1 MKRFLKALTTLS
13 ITIMLLVVFTSCN
26 ANKFYKEWSKAGA
39 NIEKENVFEVIE
51 LDAVEAKIAAGETFV
66 LVYASSENS
75 SSVTAISS
83 FQAQYDY
90 LCSKGEERV
99 VYVLDSTE
107 YDKSSERTQVKN
119 ALGVAKELPKDGSPL
134 VVTYIKGVTD
144 VESNWTDKIQTKE
157 FIVNG
162 KLDYSSLCS
171 YIYREL
177 LAEQN

>member
-13 ITIMLLVVFTSCN
+13 LTIMLLVVFTSCN
-26 ANKFYKEWSKAGA
+26 ADKFYKEWSKAGA

-51 LDAVEAKIAAGETFV
+51 LEQVEAKIAAGDTFV
-66 LVYASSENS
+66 LIYATSENS
-75 SSVTAISS
+75 SSVSLITS

-90 LCSKGEERV
+90 LCTNGEERV
-99 VYVLDSTE
+99 IYVLDSTE
-107 YDKSSERTQVKN
+107 YDKSSEKATVKK

-134 VVTYIKGVTD
+134 IVTYIKGVTD

-157 FIVNG
+157 FIVKG
-162 KLDYSSLCS
+162 RLDYSSLCS

-177 LAEQN
+177 LA